1 MKYVTRI
8 FTSNILKNR
17 RKINRL
23 IEYYVIFIL
32 KNIDSNTYRI
42 LVILRDIDRCFY
54 VMGS

>member
-42 LVILRDIDRCFY
+42 LEILRDIDRCFY